1 MQEYK
6 RIKFDINE
14 LAGSVGDFGTIFPII
29 LGVALVSDVNL
40 FTVFLFFAVWYTI
53 TGLYYKMPIPV
64 EPMKAIGAV
73 VIAEGLLAPEIAA
86 SGIIIGILFLFIG
99 CLKGMEKIRAY
110 IPECVIRGVQAGLA
124 LLLLKTSF
132 GFILDDLVFAIIS
145 AAIVV
150 IFILLS
156 VKTKIPDISALLVL
170 AIGIGAGF
178 FVYGIPAF
186 HMPEIPSVIIPSVS
200 DFIFSSWYLVIPQ
213 IPLTLTNAILAT
225 SLLALDLFK
234 TEIEPDR
241 LSKTIGI
248 MNIISCPLGGFPMC
262 HGAGGLAA
270 HYRFGART
278 GGSNV
283 FAGIIL
289 LLFAFFFA
297 TPQMLLIIPVG
308 IFAGLLI
315 FVAITLGKSAAK
327 TDSWEVT
334 LTIGI
339 LTPLTGVTFA
349 FIAGM
354 TLAYFKKYMI
364 RRKQILKD

>member
-1 MQEYK
+1 M
-6 RIKFDINE
+6 
-14 LAGSVGDFGTIFPII
+14 
-29 LGVALVSDVNL
+29 
-40 FTVFLFFAVWYTI
+40 
-53 TGLYYKMPIPV
+53 
-64 EPMKAIGAV
+64 
-73 VIAEGLLAPEIAA
+73 
-86 SGIIIGILFLFIG
+86 
-99 CLKGMEKIRAY
+99 
-110 IPECVIRGVQAGLA
+110 
-124 LLLLKTSF
+124 LLKS
-132 GFILDDLVFAIIS
+132 I
-145 AAIVV
+145 
-150 IFILLS
+150 
-156 VKTKIPDISALLVL
+156 
-170 AIGIGAGF
+170 
-178 FVYGIPAF
+178 
-186 HMPEIPSVIIPSVS
+186 
-200 DFIFSSWYLVIPQ
+200 
-213 IPLTLTNAILAT
+213 

-278 GGSNV
+278 GGSNIY
-283 FAGIIL
+283 AGIIL

-315 FVAITLGKSAAK
+315 FIALTLGKSAAK